1 MPGVAAGCPSLGG
14 DPLKLGSEE
23 RSLAGGTSRA
33 GFVDGAGALGFETAG
48 QGWDRVETRASVTQ
62 APPQGW
68 SWGIHSPLPPLSQS
82 QP

>member
-14 DPLKLGSEE
+14 DPLKSGSEE
-23 RSLAGGTSRA
+23 QSLAGGTCRA
-33 GFVDGAGALGFETAG
+33 GFVALGFETAG
-48 QGWDRVETRASVTQ
+48 QGWDSVGTRASVTQ
-62 APPQGW
+62 APPPGW